1 MKTISCGHKLLLCLL
16 LLLAP
21 HALKATDGLQP
32 LLDESFA
39 MGNSIPSDA
48 DITDAPIRTVTLNR
62 FYVGKC
68 EVTKAEWDEVR
79 NWGLSHGYTDLA
91 MGSGKASSH
100 PVHSISWYDAV
111 KWCNARSEKEGLTPV
126 YYTDDALT
134 TIYKTGLVDVTNEQV
149 KWTANGYRLPTEAEW
164 ECAARGGRTWRFGGF
179 SLISHYFAN
188 YYGQKALLPH
198 YDFSDGYNPI
208 GSAGGTQPATSP
220 VGSFPANDFGLYDMV
235 GNVSEWC
242 WDHYWTYAPGSQ
254 TNPHGDTP
262 DFFTGRRVTRGGNWG
277 SDASYCRVAFRGFEY
292 QHAEVASLGLRIVRD
307 ARTFNRIYE
316 FHPRI
321 SNKNLDDV
329 PFTVVV
335 PTSTSKLPVTLSV
348 KSGPATISGNT
359 VTITGAGI
367 VVLAANQVGDTKF
380 LPASE
385 VTTSFTV
392 SRWAQTIGAFSP
404 ISAKTF
410 GDSAFAVTP
419 PTSSSK
425 LPVSLSV
432 KSGPATIS
440 DNTVTIIG
448 AGTVVLAA
456 NQAGTAGYMPA
467 TEVTTSFT
475 VAKGA
480 QTIAA
485 FSPIADKT
493 FDSVPFAVVS
503 PTSSSKLP
511 VTLSIKSGPA
521 TISGN
526 TVTMTGLGTVLVGA
540 NQAGNAD
547 YLPATEVTTSFTVA
561 KGLQTISAFNPIV
574 GKVFGNAPFAV
585 VSPTSSSKL
594 PVTLSVKSGPAT
606 ISGNTV
612 TITGAGIVV
621 LAANQVGDTKYL
633 PASEVTTSFT
643 VSRWAQTIGAFSPIS
658 AKTFGDSA
666 FAVTPPTSSSNLP
679 VKLSIKSGPAT
690 IYNNIVTLTGAGAV
704 VIAAN
709 QTGNDN
715 YNATTEVTTS
725 FTVLKATQT
734 IDAIA
739 SVGNKTFGDA
749 SFAVTA
755 PSASSAL
762 PVTLSVKSGPAIILG
777 NTVTLT
783 GAGTVVLAANQA
795 GNDNYNAA
803 TEVTTSITV
812 SKDSQTIAAFASI
825 GNKTFGDA
833 SFAVTAPTASSSL
846 PVTLSVKSGPASIS
860 GNSVTLT
867 GAGTVVIAANQAGN
881 DNYNAA
887 AEVTTSFSVSQAAQ
901 TIGAFTSIGNKAFGD
916 APFAVTAPTSS
927 SSLPVTLSV
936 KSGPATISGNSI
948 TITGVGNVVVA
959 ANQAGNANYS
969 PAAEVTTSFTVA
981 KASQI
986 VNFPPVGDLLLSRS
1000 AITLSANASSGLP
1013 VGFSVISGP
1022 ATINGSFVTLI
1033 GSGRVTMRA
1042 SQAGNEN
1049 YLPASTLTTFNIK
1062 PNTSAPTL
1070 ISLSKNWF
1078 YYNAQPN
1085 TVVANLSAA
1094 DPDPGDR
1101 VSYRLVSGTGSKDN
1115 NKFTLLDGVL
1125 RTATNFDL
1133 NIQRSASVR
1142 IRTSD
1147 LLGQYRDQIFELTLV
1162 DPNPWA
1168 AFELKAPPFTESPSY
1183 VNVVFQL
1190 RDENRRR
1197 INLPQELLDQSGGW
1211 FVVSEDG
1218 KQISSKESILQVAR
1232 NEVPLKVRTV
1242 LLLDNSNSVG
1252 ADLETIK
1259 SAAKTFVDR
1268 MFQTQE
1274 IAIYSFSGGSPNLVK
1289 NFTAK
1294 SAAGQKALKSA
1305 IDGIKLGSPSTN
1317 LYGSV
1322 LAMLQLPKWK
1332 ESFTLAGIETGC
1344 LVVMTDGSDTAGL
1357 ATLSA
1362 AIQKRNSDKK
1372 QIFAV
1377 GLGAD
1382 IDPAA
1387 LNSLQNGDASYTPVL
1402 NPTQLAA
1409 AFAKIQSII
1418 EDGANNFYWLN
1429 YASPKRGNINRKLT
1443 IALKNNI
1450 NGAANRMINTLFN
1463 SNGFFDITPG
1473 VVINRRVNVASG
1485 VESLSLHKN
1494 AKITANAFTM
1504 LGYKGVPVYTWSV
1517 GNAALASVVPI
1528 GSDGAQANILSK
1540 GLDGTTKLT
1549 LRDKVNGFSKTIDL
1563 IIGTGV
1569 APVSK
1574 SANVV
1579 QSAQLSSPAT
1589 QESVAMMDI
1598 SSLSEATPSLAG
1610 SSPKVSDTL
1619 KSKESFSRIP
1629 AGSFTMGDSLDGI
1642 SDAPRRT
1649 VALDAYYIG
1658 KYEVTKVEWDEVRT
1672 WALSNGYT
1680 DLAAG
1685 SGKASNHP
1693 VQTISW
1699 YDMVKWCNARS
1710 QKEGLSPV
1718 YYINNAHTTV
1728 YKTGNVDV
1736 TNAQVKW
1743 SANGYRLPTEAE
1755 WEKAARGGLSGKRF
1769 PWGNTISH
1777 SRANYYATSDYK
1789 YDLTGNSYHHP
1800 SYKTGSEPYT
1810 SPVGAF
1816 AANGYGLYDMAGNV
1830 FEWCWDWH
1838 VKYASGSQTNP
1849 RGATLGTHRVGRGG
1863 GWYIGAEECRVAYR
1877 DSGIPADWDSGVGFR
1892 VARSLP
1898 AGPPQ
1903 ITSDL
1908 SKVILTKGKSTA
1920 PYAVLTNFL
1929 AKNFSASNLP
1939 PGLRLQANGVISGTP
1954 TKSGTYNV
1962 MIVAKKIQDGKVVKS
1977 AKATKI
1983 FEVK

>member
-1 MKTISCGHKLLLCLL
+1 VDVSRIGACAVKLLPIREYQCEQRSLTPAASYINRSTVFRILYSKKIRSPQKFTAMKIMFYSHKFILATASLLAAISLESLTAATIHIATTGSDYAGTGQVTAPFATIQKGISHAQEGDTVLVAAGTYTGEGNRNSDLMGKAINVKSVSGPQSTILDLEQNRSFVARFGESLKTIIDGFTILNGYASTGQDWGGIGIISISGDSSLTIKNCIFTNNKVEVSFFTARANILEDHSKSGSVIENCLFYGNICRGGYWMNTSYSNVIYGRLSKVSFVTVCDNRLESSVVVYRNYDGEYITVWVPGGLSVSLWEKNGSLTNSIIIDNGNKEISCAYSPITPTYNL
-16 LLLAP
+16 
-21 HALKATDGLQP
+21 TDG
-32 LLDESFA
+32 A
-39 MGNSIPSDA
+39 ISDP
-48 DITDAPIRTVTLNR
+48 TSNVQVYTT
-62 FYVGKC
+62 
-68 EVTKAEWDEVR
+68 
-79 NWGLSHGYTDLA
+79 GYTQLNPLFVNPQD
-91 MGSGKASSH
+91 G
-100 PVHSISWYDAV
+100 D
-111 KWCNARSEKEGLTPV
+111 
-126 YYTDDALT
+126 
-134 TIYKTGLVDVTNEQV
+134 
-149 KWTANGYRLPTEAEW
+149 
-164 ECAARGGRTWRFGGF
+164 F
-179 SLISHYFAN
+179 SLSLDSPAIDAGDPAVLDPDGTN
-188 YYGQKALLPH
+188 
-198 YDFSDGYNPI
+198 SDI
-208 GSAGGTQPATSP
+208 GFNMS
-220 VGSFPANDFGLYDMV
+220 
-235 GNVSEWC
+235 
-242 WDHYWTYAPGSQ
+242 
-254 TNPHGDTP
+254 
-262 DFFTGRRVTRGGNWG
+262 
-277 SDASYCRVAFRGFEY
+277 
-292 QHAEVASLGLRIVRD
+292 RIVGWGQ
-307 ARTFNRIYE
+307 A
-316 FHPRI
+316 I
-321 SNKNLDDV
+321 S
-329 PFTVVV
+329 
-335 PTSTSKLPVTLSV
+335 
-348 KSGPATISGNT
+348 
-359 VTITGAGI
+359 
-367 VVLAANQVGDTKF
+367 
-380 LPASE
+380 
-385 VTTSFTV
+385 
-392 SRWAQTIGAFSP
+392 AFSP
-404 ISAKTF
+404 IDQKTY
-410 GDSAFAVTP
+410 GD
-419 PTSSSK
+419 K
-425 LPVSLSV
+425 
-432 KSGPATIS
+432 
-440 DNTVTIIG
+440 
-448 AGTVVLAA
+448 
-456 NQAGTAGYMPA
+456 
-467 TEVTTSFT
+467 
-475 VAKGA
+475 
-480 QTIAA
+480 
-485 FSPIADKT
+485 
-493 FDSVPFAVVS
+493 
-503 PTSSSKLP
+503 
-511 VTLSIKSGPA
+511 
-521 TISGN
+521 
-526 TVTMTGLGTVLVGA
+526 
-540 NQAGNAD
+540 
-547 YLPATEVTTSFTVA
+547 
-561 KGLQTISAFNPIV
+561 
-574 GKVFGNAPFAV
+574 PFAV

-606 ISGNTV
+606 IAGNM
-612 TITGAGIVV
+612 ISMTGAGTVV
-621 LAANQVGDTKYL
+621 VAANQAGNADYA
-633 PASEVTTSFT
+633 PAAEVTTSLT
-643 VSRWAQTIGAFSPIS
+643 VAKGSQTIGAFSPITT
-658 AKTFGDSA
+658 KTFGKTA
-666 FAVTPPTSSSNLP
+666 FAVTPPTSSS
-679 VKLSIKSGPAT
+679 K
-690 IYNNIVTLTGAGAV
+690 
-704 VIAAN
+704 
-709 QTGNDN
+709 
-715 YNATTEVTTS
+715 
-725 FTVLKATQT
+725 
-734 IDAIA
+734 
-739 SVGNKTFGDA
+739 
-749 SFAVTA
+749 
-755 PSASSAL
+755 L
-762 PVTLSVKSGPAIILG
+762 PVTLGI
-777 NTVTLT
+777 
-783 GAGTVVLAANQA
+783 
-795 GNDNYNAA
+795 
-803 TEVTTSITV
+803 
-812 SKDSQTIAAFASI
+812 
-825 GNKTFGDA
+825 
-833 SFAVTAPTASSSL
+833 
-846 PVTLSVKSGPASIS
+846 
-860 GNSVTLT
+860 
-867 GAGTVVIAANQAGN
+867 
-881 DNYNAA
+881 
-887 AEVTTSFSVSQAAQ
+887 
-901 TIGAFTSIGNKAFGD
+901 
-916 APFAVTAPTSS
+916 
-927 SSLPVTLSV
+927 
-936 KSGPATISGNSI
+936 KSGPATISGN
-948 TITGVGNVVVA
+948 TISMTGAGTVVVA

-981 KASQI
+981 KASQQ
-986 VNFPPVGDLLLSRS
+986 VNFPPVGDLLLSRG
-1000 AITLSANASSGLP
+1000 AITLSASASSGLP

-1022 ATINGSFVTLI
+1022 ATINGSSLTLT
-1033 GSGRVTMRA
+1033 GSGSVTIRA
-1042 SQAGNEN
+1042 SQAGNGN
-1049 YLPASTLTTFNIK
+1049 YLPAYTSITFNIK

-1070 ISLSKNWF
+1070 VSLSKSWF

-1094 DPDPGDR
+1094 DPDSGDR
-1101 VSYRLVSGTGSKDN
+1101 VTYRLVSGTGSNDN
-1115 NKFTLLDGVL
+1115 GKFTLLDGVL

-1142 IRTSD
+1142 IRASD
-1147 LLGQYRDQIFELTLV
+1147 SLGQYKDQIFNLILV

-1190 RDENRRR
+1190 RDKERRR
-1197 INLPQELLDQSGGW
+1197 INLPQELLDQSGDW

-1218 KQISSKESILQVAR
+1218 KPITPKESILQVAR

-1252 ADLETIK
+1252 ADLKTIK

-1274 IAIYSFSGGSPNLVK
+1274 IAIYSFSEGTPNLVK
-1289 NFTAK
+1289 DFTVK
-1294 SAAGQKALKSA
+1294 NAAGQKALKFA

-1387 LNSLQNGDASYTPVL
+1387 LNSLQNGDTSYTPVL

-1409 AFAKIQSII
+1409 AFTKIQSII

-1450 NGAANRMINTLFN
+1450 NGAANRMINTQFN
-1463 SNGFFDITPG
+1463 SNGFSSILPG

-1485 VESLSLHKN
+1485 VTSLRLPIN
-1494 AKITANAFTM
+1494 TKITANAFTM

-1619 KSKESFSRIP
+1619 KSKESFSLIP

-1649 VALDAYYIG
+1649 VALDAYYIS

-1693 VQTISW
+1693 VQSISW

-1710 QKEGLSPV
+1710 QKEGLTPV
-1718 YYINNAHTTV
+1718 YYINNAQTTV
-1728 YKTGNVDV
+1728 YKTGSVDV

-1838 VKYASGSQTNP
+1838 VKYSSGSQSNP
-1849 RGATLGTHRVGRGG
+1849 RGATSGTYRVGRGG

-1908 SKVILTKGKSTA
+1908 SKVIITKGKSTA

-1939 PGLRLQANGVISGTP
+1939 PGLRLQSNGVISGTP
-1954 TKSGTYNV
+1954 TKSGTYKV
-1962 MIVAKKIQDGKVVKS
+1962 TIVAKKIQDGKVVKS